1 MFEHP
6 DLLVGCGTP
15 DDAGVFRIRPDLA
28 LVQTVDFFTPV
39 VDDPYLFGQIA
50 AANALSD
57 IYAMGAAPL
66 TALNIVAYPAC
77 ALGMEPL
84 REILRGGSEKV
95 AEAGA
100 VVLGGHSVEDQ
111 EPKYGLAVTGTV
123 HPDEIITKQGAAAG
137 DCLVLT
143 KPLGIGV
150 LVTALKGELLGA
162 REEKALVEVMAA
174 LNAAAA
180 RAMRQV
186 GVSACTDV
194 TGFGLLGHL
203 REMALSSRVDV
214 EVDVGSLPLLPRAR
228 ELAGEGIVPGGAYR
242 NREHFAPFVEL
253 AGEVAPA
260 ELDLLYDPQT
270 SGGLLIAVPEPKK
283 DELIAALRREGVPR
297 PRVIGRVAGEG
308 TGKILVRG
316 K

>member
-77 ALGMEPL
+77 ALGTEPL

-137 DCLVLT
+137 DYLVLT

-150 LVTALKGELLGA
+150 LVTALKGELLGP
-162 REEKALVEVMAA
+162 REEKVLGEVMAA

-228 ELAGEGIVPGGAYR
+228 ELAGEGIVPGGACR

-253 AGEVAPA
+253 VGEVAPA